1 MTANIDAQD
10 IIEGA
15 VAGVMSGLVLSLF
28 FWGKAAVG
36 THLERREQVRY
47 LARLIADFR
56 SHIYSS
62 VAIDH
67 TAAGRPLTRD
77 AVRKAYYDDLWRQVD
92 SALRHR
98 LVRLSYDEAQ
108 EVRNAFPPKEYSAV
122 VLNDRGYDSLFG
134 QLEAIP
140 WLPLPPRCQ
149 GDRGGRDAR

>member
-67 TAAGRPLTRD
+67 TAAGRHLTRD
-77 AVRKAYYDDLWRQVD
+77 SRAAT
-92 SALRHR
+92 
-98 LVRLSYDEAQ
+98 
-108 EVRNAFPPKEYSAV
+108 V
-122 VLNDRGYDSLFG
+122 VH
-134 QLEAIP
+134 
-140 WLPLPPRCQ
+140 
-149 GDRGGRDAR
+149 